1 MPSDEDFDLDLD
13 QEPPRLDSITQEMV
27 YHIASGLEDPADV
40 AARYGITGEAW
51 SRIENSKP
59 FQLAV
64 QQAMAELEKDGTTFK
79 NKARLMAGDLKEM
92 LYRMSKSGEL
102 TPMQA
107 MRFWET
113 LIRVAGLEPKNEPV
127 AADTGGKFSVV
138 INLNQPKQDPPT
150 IDVTPRQLDD

>member
-1 MPSDEDFDLDLD
+1 MPSDDDFDLDLD
-13 QEPPRLDSITQEMV
+13 QEPARLDRITQEMV

-51 SRIENSKP
+51 GKIENSKP
-59 FQLAV
+59 FQMAV
-64 QQAMAELEKDGTTFK
+64 QQAMTELEKDGTTFK

-92 LYRMSKSGEL
+92 FFRMAKSGEL
-102 TPMQA
+102 SPGQA

-127 AADTGGKFSVV
+127 AADTGAKFSVN
-138 INLNQPKQDPPT
+138 INLGSSTPQT
-150 IDVTPRQLDD
+150 IDVTAKQIEEE

>member
-1 MPSDEDFDLDLD
+1 
-13 QEPPRLDSITQEMV
+13 
-27 YHIASGLEDPADV
+27 
-40 AARYGITGEAW
+40 
-51 SRIENSKP
+51 
-59 FQLAV
+59 
-64 QQAMAELEKDGTTFK
+64 
-79 NKARLMAGDLKEM
+79 
-92 LYRMSKSGEL
+92 
-102 TPMQA
+102 